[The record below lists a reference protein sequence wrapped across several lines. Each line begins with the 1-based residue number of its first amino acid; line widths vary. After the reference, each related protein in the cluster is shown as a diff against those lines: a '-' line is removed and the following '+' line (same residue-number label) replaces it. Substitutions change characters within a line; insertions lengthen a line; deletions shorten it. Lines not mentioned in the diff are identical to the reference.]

1 MQHEQ
6 RANSRANRILSE
18 FDDLVGLLGAVSR
31 DLSRQVARRDFYST
45 VLTLDRHREKIVH

>member
-6 RANSRANRILSE
+6 RTKPRANRILSE
-18 FDDLVGLLGAVSR
+18 FDDLVGVLGAVSR
-31 DLSRQVARRDFYST
+31 DLSDEVASSDFYST